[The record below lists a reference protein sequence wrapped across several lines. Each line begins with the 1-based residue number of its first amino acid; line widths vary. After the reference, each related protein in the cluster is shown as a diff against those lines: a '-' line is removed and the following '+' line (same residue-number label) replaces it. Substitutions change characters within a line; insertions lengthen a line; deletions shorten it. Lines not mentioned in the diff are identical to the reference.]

1 METKVLTQEE
11 ISSLKEIQSKRIQ
24 LTERF
29 GVLEIQYEAQKQLLK
44 NELTSLLAKEELVGN
59 QLQQKYGN
67 GSIDS
72 FKKSGDQSYI
82 EKYNSFL
89 MSEIIS
95 DLAVY
100 SDTFERMLKWK
111 NVRNY
116 IVHRAKKSA
125 DKLDLTFLNSI
136 TSENGK
142 LISVGSPVCRVRI

>member
-67 GSIDS
+67 GSIDL
-72 FKKSGDQSYI
+72 
-82 EKYNSFL
+82 EKGEF
-89 MSEIIS
+89 IS
-95 DLAVY
+95 D
-100 SDTFERMLKWK
+100 
-111 NVRNY
+111 
-116 IVHRAKKSA
+116 
-125 DKLDLTFLNSI
+125 
-136 TSENGK
+136 
-142 LISVGSPVCRVRI
+142 